1 MPNIRMLHIC
11 YFVSAVIIYHKYVF
25 CEYINTERQKKC
37 MSKEKEP
44 SPLGRE
50 LETYQTEGI
59 PLWLNGKPSTPEEI
73 VHACMIEEE
82 GTYMRDY
89 VQNERGKIKKR
100 RNIKIK
106 CYRSP
111 LRHKRKAAAFMNK
124 NSESSSLFDFL

>member
-1 MPNIRMLHIC
+1 
-11 YFVSAVIIYHKYVF
+11 
-25 CEYINTERQKKC
+25 

-89 VQNERGKIKKR
+89 VQNERGKVERLEFDLIKLKKE

-111 LRHKRKAAAFMNK
+111 LMLKERAAAFMNK
-124 NSESSSLFDFL
+124 NSESSSLFEFL